1 MLVSIKGYLK
11 YPVKYIRGLGFH
23 DLAPQVSYMYS
34 ELGKCK

>member
-1 MLVSIKGYLK
+1 MSIKGYLE

-23 DLAPQVSYMYS
+23 VLALQVSYMYS